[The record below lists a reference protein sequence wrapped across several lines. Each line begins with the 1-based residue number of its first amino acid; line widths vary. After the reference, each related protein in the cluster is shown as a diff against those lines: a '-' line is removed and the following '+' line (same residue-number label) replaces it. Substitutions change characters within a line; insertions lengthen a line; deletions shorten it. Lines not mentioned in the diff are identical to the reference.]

1 MTNRALL
8 GVDTS
13 TSPPTHRELQCDNQ
27 GRLIV
32 SGAPGGGGGGTSDT
46 TEATQLLVKTAVQ
59 AIDADVGAKTDAAAT
74 TDTGTFSIV
83 ALVKRGLQ
91 NWTTLLARIPALV
104 SGRIPVDG
112 SGVTQP
118 VSGSVTPVL
127 TSGGHISATTAVSGT
142 GYTAFGAQACKQ
154 LTICNGSGVDIGV
167 TVGGAGVEVPV
178 FTGTYMTFF
187 GITNANQLSI
197 RRVDT
202 ATVQVAVVARWE
214 S

>member
-1 MTNRALL
+1 MILICL
-8 GVDTS
+8 DYS
-13 TSPPTHRELQCDNQ
+13 TTPPTRRELQCDAQ

-32 SGAPGGGGGGTSDT
+32 SGATGGDGGGSSDT
-46 TEATQLLVKTAVQ
+46 TEATQVLVKTAVQ
-59 AIDADVGAKTDAAAT
+59 NLDADVGAKADAVAT
-74 TDTGTFSIV
+74 TDTGTLSLV
-83 ALVKRGLQ
+83 ALVKRALQ

-104 SGRIPVDG
+104 SGRMPVDG

-127 TSGGHISATTAVSGT
+127 TAGGHISATTAASGT
-142 GYTAFGAQACKQ
+142 GYTAFGGQACKQ
-154 LTICNGSGVDIGV
+154 ITICNGSGIDIGV

-178 FTGTYMTFF
+178 FAGTYMTFF
-187 GITNANQLSI
+187 GITNTNQLSV

-202 ATVQVAVVARWE
+202 GTVQVPVTARWE

>member
-1 MTNRALL
+1 MSLTAL
-8 GVDTS
+8 DRS
-13 TSPPTHRELQCDNQ
+13 TTPPTPRELECD
-27 GRLIV
+27 
-32 SGAPGGGGGGTSDT
+32 STGALKVTGGTGGSGGGSSDT

-59 AIDADVGAKTDAAAT
+59 SIDADVGAKADAAAT
-74 TDTGTFSIV
+74 TDTGTFSLV
-83 ALVKRGLQ
+83 ALVKRALQ

-104 SGRIPVDG
+104 SGRMPVDG

-118 VSGSVTPVL
+118 VSGSITPVL
-127 TSGGHISATTAVSGT
+127 TAGGHISATTAVSGT

-154 LTICNGSGVDIGV
+154 ITICNGSGIDIGV

-178 FTGTYMTFF
+178 FAGTYMTFF
-187 GITNANQLSI
+187 GLTNASQLQV

-202 ATVQVAVVARWE
+202 GIVQVAVTARWE

>member
-1 MTNRALL
+1 MSLVAL
-8 GVDTS
+8 DRS
-13 TSPPTHRELQCDNQ
+13 TTPPTPRELECD
-27 GRLIV
+27 
-32 SGAPGGGGGGTSDT
+32 STGALKVTGGTGGGGGGSSDT

-59 AIDADVGAKTDAAAT
+59 AIDADVGAKADAAAT
-74 TDTGTFSIV
+74 TDTGTFSLV
-83 ALVKRGLQ
+83 ALIKRALQ

-104 SGRIPVDG
+104 SGRMPVDG

-142 GYTAFGAQACKQ
+142 GYVAFGGQACKQ
-154 LTICNGSGVDIGV
+154 LTILNGTGVDIGV

-178 FTGTYMTFF
+178 LAGTYFTFF
-187 GITNANQLSI
+187 GLTNANQLSV

-202 ATVQVAVVARWE
+202 STTQVTVAARWE

>member
-1 MTNRALL
+1 MSGMNYGRTAAGDMVPLL
-8 GVDTS
+8 VNADGSLV
-13 TSPPTHRELQCDNQ
+13 
-27 GRLIV
+27 V
-32 SGAPGGGGGGTSDT
+32 SGGVGGGGGGTSNT
-46 TEATQLLVKTAVQ
+46 TETTQLAVKAAVE
-59 AIDADVGAKTDAAAT
+59 AVNSDLGAPADAAAT
-74 TDTGTFSIV
+74 TDTGTFSLV
-83 ALVKRGLQ
+83 ALIKRSLQ

-104 SGRIPVDG
+104 SGRMPVDG

-127 TSGGHISATTAVSGT
+127 TAGGHISATTAASGT
-142 GYTAFGAQACKQ
+142 GYTAFAAQACKQ

-202 ATVQVAVVARWE
+202 ATVQVAVAARWE